1 MSLQRSSI
9 VSRFNRPI
17 AYPLLKKDKLKSWE
31 RIKDSDNQGIPEAV
45 ADPGVVPR
53 VPGHHP
59 KIQGYTTKLLTSHR
73 SSQLLQESLHTSWL
87 QYAIGKDRF

>member
-1 MSLQRSSI
+1 MCVMLINYFVQCMCVGVCMSYS
-9 VSRFNRPI
+9 
-17 AYPLLKKDKLKSWE
+17 
-31 RIKDSDNQGIPEAV
+31 V

-73 SSQLLQESLHTSWL
+73 SSQLLQESLHT
-87 QYAIGKDRF
+87 

>member
-1 MSLQRSSI
+1 MYAAPESFTISRSFFSAD
-9 VSRFNRPI
+9 P
-17 AYPLLKKDKLKSWE
+17 
-31 RIKDSDNQGIPEAV
+31 V

-73 SSQLLQESLHTSWL
+73 SSQLLQESLHT
-87 QYAIGKDRF
+87 